1 MSEVVTIIIVII
13 LVLTFFLNYESKYSD
28 LTYVVSN
35 LDGKPY
41 LVRNRD
47 DKQQAA
53 DLMSQIKT
61 NLTKIVDYM
70 EKNHI
75 SDPRVKRLIEKFR
88 PDNISESI
96 PNTSYTSYSVNK
108 GEKIVFC
115 IRSKDE
121 YEKLEDLNTM
131 MFVAIH
137 ELAHIMTK
145 SIGHTE
151 EFWDNMKYLLK
162 KAIKI
167 NVYKPIDY
175 KSNPTDYCGTKIT
188 DTPLDI

>member
-1 MSEVVTIIIVII
+1 MSEVATVIIVII
-13 LVLTFFLNYESKYSD
+13 LVLTFFLHYESKYSD
-28 LTYVVSN
+28 LTYVISN
-35 LDGKPY
+35 LDGKSY
-41 LVRNRD
+41 LVRNRE
-47 DKQQAA
+47 DKQEAA
-53 DLMSQIKT
+53 DLMSQIKG
-61 NLTKIVDYM
+61 NLTKIVDYL

-75 SDPRVKRLIEKFR
+75 SDPRVKRLVEKFR
-88 PDNISESI
+88 PENISESI

-121 YEKLEDLNTM
+121 QEKLEDLNTM

-145 SIGHTE
+145 SVGHTD

-162 KAIKI
+162 KAITI
-167 NVYKPIDY
+167 NVYKPVDY
-175 KSNPTDYCGTKIT
+175 KASPTDYCGTKIT